1 MNTYLKQKEHKLLTN
16 QTKSEHLAFLYSSHN
31 KERAQQTKPMQS
43 KKSSSYLLKAI
54 GQAVQKRGMIMRKKS
69 SLWKTTAVSL
79 SAMMT
84 VSMGAAVWAAN
95 TEQTTQESQTENNT
109 EDNTENN
116 SLEDNNTEDTKNTEN
131 ETAEP
136 QSTDS
141 DEASSTAEAQTEE
154 CKIELSDDGILVDGE
169 AISENPEDAV
179 YAGAD
184 IVYYK
189 EGQDSTYG
197 AGDEDDG
204 HSEEEAAEH
213 TVVTITK
220 AGTYRVSGTLSKG
233 QIAIDLGED
242 SRDDESAVVNLI
254 LDNADITCTVSSAI
268 VVYNA
273 YECGS
278 DDTETATKDVDTTNA
293 GVHIILADDSE
304 NTITGSHVAKIYK
317 EGTTQED
324 VDAGN
329 AKKQWK
335 FDGAIES
342 LVSIVFDAEEEGT
355 GSLTVNSDNE
365 GIETYLHLTVNGG
378 NITINSAD
386 DGLNANEDGVSVITI
401 NGGVLTVN
409 AGAGQEGDGIDSNGW
424 IIINDGFIATAANAT
439 SPDSGVDSDNGIYI
453 NGGTLLASGNMYD
466 EVSDDSEQTFVV
478 LSFADSVEAGQ
489 MFALKNADGEVVTAF
504 SAANDFQTLVYS
516 SSELTDGDYTLYE
529 ISSAEGTEVSGL
541 YTEVT
546 SIEDETQLQ
555 YGSKNAGG
563 FGGMGGAP
571 MGGQRP
577 DMQDG
582 EAPSVSDGEMPSM
595 PEGEA
600 PSMPDGEMPS
610 RPEGEAPD
618 GQNGQAPNGQ
628 DGEAPSKPEGEAPDG
643 QNGQAPNGQDG
654 EAPSKPEGEAP
665 DGQNGQQPDGQAPD
679 MPQDGDDES
688 GTVFTISGVSNTFS
702 RISEVSATEEVESY
716 EEVESSEE
724 A

>member
-1 MNTYLKQKEHKLLTN
+1 
-16 QTKSEHLAFLYSSHN
+16 
-31 KERAQQTKPMQS
+31 
-43 KKSSSYLLKAI
+43 
-54 GQAVQKRGMIMRKKS
+54 MRRKS

-84 VSMGAAVWAAN
+84 LSMGAAVLAAN
-95 TEQTTQESQTENNT
+95 TEQTTQESQTE
-109 EDNTENN
+109 DNTENN
-116 SLEDNNTEDTKNTEN
+116 SAEDAKNSEN
-131 ETAEP
+131 ETAQP
-136 QSTDS
+136 QSADTDEES
-141 DEASSTAEAQTEE
+141 NTAETKTNE
-154 CKIELSDDGILVDGE
+154 CKIELSDNGILVDGE
-169 AISENPEDAV
+169 AISENPEDSV

-189 EGQDSTYG
+189 EGQYSTYG
-197 AGDEDDG
+197 AGDENDG

-213 TVVTITK
+213 TVITITK

-278 DDTETATKDVDTTNA
+278 DDTETATKDIDTTNA

-304 NTITGSHVAKIYK
+304 NTVTGSHVAKIYK

-335 FDGAIES
+335 FDAAIES
-342 LVSIVFDAEEEGT
+342 LVSIAFDAEEEGT
-355 GSLTVNSDNE
+355 GSLAVNSDNE

-378 NITINSAD
+378 NITINSFD
-386 DGLNANEDGVSVITI
+386 DGINANEDGVSVITI
-401 NGGVLTVN
+401 NGGAVTVN

-424 IIINDGFIATAANAT
+424 IVINDGFIVTAANAT

-453 NGGTLLASGNMYD
+453 NGGTVLASGNMYD
-466 EVSDDSEQTFVV
+466 EVSNDSEQAFVV
-478 LSFADSVEAGQ
+478 LSFADSIEAGQ
-489 MFALKNADGEVVTAF
+489 MFALKNADGDIITAF

-546 SIEDETQLQ
+546 SIEDKTQLQ

-563 FGGMGGAP
+563 FGGNGGAP
-571 MGGQRP
+571 MGGQ
-577 DMQDG
+577 
-582 EAPSVSDGEMPSM
+582 APNGQ
-595 PEGEA
+595 EGEA
-600 PSMPDGEMPS
+600 PSMPEGEM
-610 RPEGEAPD
+610 
-618 GQNGQAPNGQ
+618 
-628 DGEAPSKPEGEAPDG
+628 PSKPEGEAPDMAQSG
-643 QNGQAPNGQDG
+643 D
-654 EAPSKPEGEAP
+654 EEG
-665 DGQNGQQPDGQAPD
+665 
-679 MPQDGDDES
+679 
-688 GTVFTISGVSNTFS
+688 GTVFTISGITNTFS
-702 RISEVSATEEVESY
+702 NISKATA
-716 EEVESSEE
+716 SE
-724 A
+724 

>member
-1 MNTYLKQKEHKLLTN
+1 
-16 QTKSEHLAFLYSSHN
+16 
-31 KERAQQTKPMQS
+31 
-43 KKSSSYLLKAI
+43 
-54 GQAVQKRGMIMRKKS
+54 MRRNN
-69 SLWKTTAVSL
+69 SLWKTTVVSL

-84 VSMGAAVWAAN
+84 VSMGAAVWAAS
-95 TEQTTQESQTENNT
+95 TEKTTQESQSDQVIENETEKITEDSETKEDSNNT
-109 EDNTENN
+109 ENQT
-116 SLEDNNTEDTKNTEN
+116 S
-131 ETAEP
+131 EP
-136 QSTDS
+136 QSTNTEDASDS
-141 DEASSTAEAQTEE
+141 SENQTEE

-169 AISENPEDAV
+169 AISTDSESAV

-197 AGDEDDG
+197 AGNEDDG

-254 LDNADITCTVSSAI
+254 LDNADITCTVASGI

-304 NTITGSHVAKIYK
+304 NTVNGSHVAKIYK

-335 FDGAIES
+335 FDAAIDS
-342 LVSIVFDAEEEGT
+342 LVSIAFDAEEEGT
-355 GSLTVNSDNE
+355 GTLAVNSDNE
-365 GIETYLHLTVNGG
+365 GIETSLHLTINGG
-378 NITINSAD
+378 TITINSND
-386 DGLNANEDGVSVITI
+386 DALNANEDGVSVITI
-401 NGGVLTVN
+401 NGGVLTCN
-409 AGAGQEGDGIDSNGW
+409 AGGGQEGDGIDSNGW
-424 IIINDGFIATAANAT
+424 IVINDGFIVSAASAT

-453 NGGTLLASGNMYD
+453 NGGTVLASGNMYD
-466 EVSDDSEQTFVV
+466 EVSEDSEQAFVA
-478 LSFADSVEAGQ
+478 LNFASSVEAGQ
-489 MFALKNADGEVVTAF
+489 MFALKNADGEIVTAF

-529 ISSAEGTEVSGL
+529 ISSADGVAVSGL

-546 SIEDETQLQ
+546 SVSDEVQLQ
-555 YGSKNAGG
+555 GSKGAGG

-571 MGGQRP
+571 NGEPNGERP
-577 DMQDG
+577 EMPDG
-582 EAPSVSDGEMPSM
+582 EAPSM
-595 PEGEA
+595 PEGEM
-600 PSMPDGEMPS
+600 PSMSDGEAPEKPDGEAS
-610 RPEGEAPD
+610 S
-618 GQNGQAPNGQ
+618 GQE
-628 DGEAPSKPEGEAPDG
+628 GEAPSKPEGEAPEG
-643 QNGQAPNGQDG
+643 QNG
-654 EAPSKPEGEAP
+654 ER
-665 DGQNGQQPDGQAPD
+665 PD
-679 MPQDGDDES
+679 MPEDISEEAS
-688 GTVFTISGVSNTFS
+688 SVFTISGISNAFS
-702 RISEVSATEEVESY
+702 RISELTI
-716 EEVESSEE
+716 ESSEAE
-724 A
+724 SSTNV

>member
-1 MNTYLKQKEHKLLTN
+1 
-16 QTKSEHLAFLYSSHN
+16 
-31 KERAQQTKPMQS
+31 
-43 KKSSSYLLKAI
+43 
-54 GQAVQKRGMIMRKKS
+54 MRRNN
-69 SLWKTTAVSL
+69 SLWKTTVVSL

-84 VSMGAAVWAAN
+84 VSMGAAVWAAS
-95 TEQTTQESQTENNT
+95 TEKTTQESQSDQVIENETEKITEDSETKEDSNNT
-109 EDNTENN
+109 ENQT
-116 SLEDNNTEDTKNTEN
+116 S
-131 ETAEP
+131 EP
-136 QSTDS
+136 QSTNTEDASDS
-141 DEASSTAEAQTEE
+141 SENQTEE

-169 AISENPEDAV
+169 AISTDSESAV

-197 AGDEDDG
+197 AGNEDDG

-254 LDNADITCTVSSAI
+254 LDNADITCTVASGI

-304 NTITGSHVAKIYK
+304 NTVNGSHVAKIYK

-335 FDGAIES
+335 FDAAIDS
-342 LVSIVFDAEEEGT
+342 LVSIAFDAEEEETGT
-355 GSLTVNSDNE
+355 LAVNSDNE
-365 GIETYLHLTVNGG
+365 GIETSLHLTINGG
-378 NITINSAD
+378 TITVNSND
-386 DGLNANEDGVSVITI
+386 DALNANEDGVSVITI
-401 NGGVLTVN
+401 NGGVLTCN
-409 AGAGQEGDGIDSNGW
+409 AGGGQEGDGIDSNGW
-424 IIINDGFIATAANAT
+424 IVINDGFIVSAASAT

-453 NGGTLLASGNMYD
+453 NGGTVLASGNMYD
-466 EVSDDSEQTFVV
+466 EVSEDSEQAFVV
-478 LSFADSVEAGQ
+478 LNFASSVEAGQ
-489 MFALKNADGEVVTAF
+489 MFALKNADGEIVTAF

-529 ISSAEGTEVSGL
+529 ISSADGVAVSGL

-546 SIEDETQLQ
+546 SVSDEVQLQ
-555 YGSKNAGG
+555 GSKGAGG

-571 MGGQRP
+571 NGEPNGERP
-577 DMQDG
+577 EMPDG
-582 EAPSVSDGEMPSM
+582 EAPSM
-595 PEGEA
+595 PEGEM
-600 PSMPDGEMPS
+600 PSMSDGEAPEKPDGEAS
-610 RPEGEAPD
+610 S
-618 GQNGQAPNGQ
+618 GQE
-628 DGEAPSKPEGEAPDG
+628 GEAPSKPEGEAPDG
-643 QNGQAPNGQDG
+643 QNGERPERPEDSSE
-654 EAPSKPEGEAP
+654 EAS
-665 DGQNGQQPDGQAPD
+665 
-679 MPQDGDDES
+679 S
-688 GTVFTISGVSNTFS
+688 VFTISGISNAFS
-702 RISEVSATEEVESY
+702 RISELTI
-716 EEVESSEE
+716 ESSEAE
-724 A
+724 SSTNV

>member
-1 MNTYLKQKEHKLLTN
+1 
-16 QTKSEHLAFLYSSHN
+16 
-31 KERAQQTKPMQS
+31 
-43 KKSSSYLLKAI
+43 
-54 GQAVQKRGMIMRKKS
+54 MRRNN
-69 SLWKTTAVSL
+69 SLWKTTVVSL

-84 VSMGAAVWAAN
+84 VSMGAAVWAAS
-95 TEQTTQESQTENNT
+95 TEKTTQESQSDQVTEENSETKADTKDTENQT
-109 EDNTENN
+109 
-116 SLEDNNTEDTKNTEN
+116 S
-131 ETAEP
+131 EP
-136 QSTDS
+136 QSAEDVSDS
-141 DEASSTAEAQTEE
+141 SENQTEE

-169 AISENPEDAV
+169 AISTDSESAV

-197 AGDEDDG
+197 AGNEDDG

-254 LDNADITCTVSSAI
+254 LDNADITCTVASGI

-304 NTITGSHVAKIYK
+304 NTVNGSHVAKIYK

-335 FDGAIES
+335 FDAAIDF
-342 LVSIVFDAEEEGT
+342 LVSIAFDAEEEETGT
-355 GSLTVNSDNE
+355 LAVNSDNE
-365 GIETYLHLTVNGG
+365 GIETSLHLTINGG
-378 NITINSAD
+378 TITVNSND
-386 DGLNANEDGVSVITI
+386 DALNANEDGVSVITI
-401 NGGVLTVN
+401 NGGVLTCN
-409 AGAGQEGDGIDSNGW
+409 AGGGQEGDGIDSNGW
-424 IIINDGFIATAANAT
+424 IVINDGFIVSAASAT

-453 NGGTLLASGNMYD
+453 NGGTVLASGNMYD
-466 EVSDDSEQTFVV
+466 EVSEDSEQAFVA
-478 LSFADSVEAGQ
+478 LNFASSVEAGQ
-489 MFALKNADGEVVTAF
+489 MFALKNADGEIVTAF

-529 ISSAEGTEVSGL
+529 ISSADGVAVSGL

-546 SIEDETQLQ
+546 SVSDEVQLQ
-555 YGSKNAGG
+555 GSKGAGG

-571 MGGQRP
+571 NGEPNGERPEMPDGESPSMPGGEKP
-577 DMQDG
+577 SMSDG
-582 EAPSVSDGEMPSM
+582 EAPEK
-595 PEGEA
+595 
-600 PSMPDGEMPS
+600 PDGEAS
-610 RPEGEAPD
+610 S
-618 GQNGQAPNGQ
+618 GQE
-628 DGEAPSKPEGEAPDG
+628 GEAPSKPEGEAPEG
-643 QNGQAPNGQDG
+643 QNGERPERPEDSSE
-654 EAPSKPEGEAP
+654 EAS
-665 DGQNGQQPDGQAPD
+665 
-679 MPQDGDDES
+679 S
-688 GTVFTISGVSNTFS
+688 VFTISGISNNFS
-702 RISEVSATEEVESY
+702 HISELTTEAY
-716 EEVESSEE
+716 EEESSTNV
-724 A
+724 

>member
-1 MNTYLKQKEHKLLTN
+1 MNTHLKQKEHKLLTN

-43 KKSSSYLLKAI
+43 KKSSSYLFKAI
-54 GQAVQKRGMIMRKKS
+54 GQAVQKRGMIMRRKS

-95 TEQTTQESQTENNT
+95 TEQTTQESQTE
-109 EDNTENN
+109 DNTENN
-116 SLEDNNTEDTKNTEN
+116 TKDDTENNSAEDNNAENAKNTEN

-136 QSTDS
+136 QSADS
-141 DEASSTAEAQTEE
+141 DEASHTSETQTEE

-179 YAGAD
+179 YTGAD

-213 TVVTITK
+213 TVITITK
-220 AGTYRVSGTLSKG
+220 AGTYRISGTLSKG

-242 SRDDESAVVNLI
+242 SRDDENAVVNLI

-273 YECGS
+273 YECGN

-304 NTITGSHVAKIYK
+304 NTVTGSHVAKIYK

-335 FDGAIES
+335 FDAAIES
-342 LVSIVFDAEEEGT
+342 LVSIVFDAEKEGT

-378 NITINSAD
+378 NITINSSD

-424 IIINDGFIATAANAT
+424 IIINDGFVITAANAT
-439 SPDSGVDSDNGIYI
+439 SSDSGVDSDNGIYI
-453 NGGTLLASGNMYD
+453 NGGTVLASGNMYD
-466 EVSDDSEQTFVV
+466 EVSDDSEQAFVV

-529 ISSAEGTEVSGL
+529 ISSAEGVEVSGL

-571 MGGQRP
+571 MDGQRP
-577 DMQDG
+577 DM
-582 EAPSVSDGEMPSM
+582 
-595 PEGEA
+595 PEGEV

-610 RPEGEAPD
+610 M
-618 GQNGQAPNGQ
+618 
-628 DGEAPSKPEGEAPDG
+628 
-643 QNGQAPNGQDG
+643 
-654 EAPSKPEGEAP
+654 PEGEAP
-665 DGQNGQQPDGQAPD
+665 DGQNGQQPDGQVPDGQNGEASSKPEGEAPDGQNGRQPDGQAPD
-679 MPQDGDDES
+679 MAQDGDEEA
-688 GTVFTISGVSNTFS
+688 GTVFTISGISNNFS
-702 RISEVSATEEVESY
+702 RISVATAS

>member
-1 MNTYLKQKEHKLLTN
+1 
-16 QTKSEHLAFLYSSHN
+16 
-31 KERAQQTKPMQS
+31 
-43 KKSSSYLLKAI
+43 
-54 GQAVQKRGMIMRKKS
+54 MRRNN
-69 SLWKTTAVSL
+69 SLWKTTVVSL

-84 VSMGAAVWAAN
+84 VSMGAAVWAAS
-95 TEQTTQESQTENNT
+95 TEKTTQESQSDQVTEENSETKADTKDTENQT
-109 EDNTENN
+109 
-116 SLEDNNTEDTKNTEN
+116 S
-131 ETAEP
+131 EP
-136 QSTDS
+136 QSAEDVSDS
-141 DEASSTAEAQTEE
+141 SENQTEE

-169 AISENPEDAV
+169 AISTDSESAV

-197 AGDEDDG
+197 AGNEDDG

-254 LDNADITCTVSSAI
+254 LDNADITCTVASGI

-304 NTITGSHVAKIYK
+304 NTVNGSHVAKIYK

-335 FDGAIES
+335 FDAAIDS
-342 LVSIVFDAEEEGT
+342 LVSIAFDAEEEGT
-355 GSLTVNSDNE
+355 GTLAVNSDNE
-365 GIETYLHLTVNGG
+365 GIETSLHLTINGG
-378 NITINSAD
+378 TITINSND
-386 DGLNANEDGVSVITI
+386 DAINANEDGVSVITI
-401 NGGVLTVN
+401 NGGVLTCN
-409 AGAGQEGDGIDSNGW
+409 GGGGKEGDGIDSNGW
-424 IIINDGFIATAANAT
+424 IVINDGFIVSAASAT

-453 NGGTLLASGNMYD
+453 NGGTVLASGNMYD
-466 EVSDDSEQTFVV
+466 EVSEDSEQAFVA
-478 LSFADSVEAGQ
+478 LNFASSVEAGQ
-489 MFALKNADGEVVTAF
+489 MFALKNADGEIVTAF

-529 ISSAEGTEVSGL
+529 ISSADGVAVSGL

-546 SIEDETQLQ
+546 SVSDEVQLQ
-555 YGSKNAGG
+555 GSKGAGG

-571 MGGQRP
+571 NGEPNGERP
-577 DMQDG
+577 EMPDG
-582 EAPSVSDGEMPSM
+582 EAPSM
-595 PEGEA
+595 PEGEK
-600 PSMPDGEMPS
+600 PSMSDGEAPEKPDGEAS
-610 RPEGEAPD
+610 S
-618 GQNGQAPNGQ
+618 GQE
-628 DGEAPSKPEGEAPDG
+628 GEAPSKPEGEAPDG
-643 QNGQAPNGQDG
+643 QNGERPERPEDSSE
-654 EAPSKPEGEAP
+654 EAS
-665 DGQNGQQPDGQAPD
+665 
-679 MPQDGDDES
+679 S
-688 GTVFTISGVSNTFS
+688 VFTISGISNNFS
-702 RISEVSATEEVESY
+702 HISELTTEAY
-716 EEVESSEE
+716 EEESSTNV
-724 A
+724 

>member
-1 MNTYLKQKEHKLLTN
+1 
-16 QTKSEHLAFLYSSHN
+16 
-31 KERAQQTKPMQS
+31 
-43 KKSSSYLLKAI
+43 
-54 GQAVQKRGMIMRKKS
+54 MRRNN
-69 SLWKTTAVSL
+69 SLWKTTVVSI

-84 VSMGAAVWAAN
+84 VSMGAAVWAAS
-95 TEQTTQESQTENNT
+95 TEKTIQESQSDQAIENETEKITEDSETKEDSNNT
-109 EDNTENN
+109 ENQT
-116 SLEDNNTEDTKNTEN
+116 S
-131 ETAEP
+131 EP
-136 QSTDS
+136 QSTNTEDASDS
-141 DEASSTAEAQTEE
+141 SENQTEE

-169 AISENPEDAV
+169 AISTDSESAV

-254 LDNADITCTVSSAI
+254 LDNADITCTVASGI

-304 NTITGSHVAKIYK
+304 NTVNGSHVAKIYK

-335 FDGAIES
+335 FDAAIDS
-342 LVSIVFDAEEEGT
+342 LVSIAFDAEEEGT
-355 GSLTVNSDNE
+355 GTFAVNSDNE
-365 GIETYLHLTVNGG
+365 GIETSLHLTINGG
-378 NITINSAD
+378 TITINSND
-386 DGLNANEDGVSVITI
+386 DALNANEDGVSVITI
-401 NGGVLTVN
+401 NGGVLTCN
-409 AGAGQEGDGIDSNGW
+409 AGGGKEGDGIDSNGW
-424 IIINDGFIATAANAT
+424 IVINDGVVVSAANAT
-439 SPDSGVDSDNGIYI
+439 SQDSGVDSDNGIYI
-453 NGGTLLASGNMYD
+453 NGGTVLASGNMYD
-466 EVSDDSEQTFVV
+466 EVSEDSEQAFVA

-489 MFALKNADGEVVTAF
+489 MFALKNADGEIVTAF

-529 ISSAEGTEVSGL
+529 ISSAEGVEVSGL

-546 SIEDETQLQ
+546 SVSDEVQLQ
-555 YGSKNAGG
+555 GSKSAGG
-563 FGGMGGAP
+563 FGGMGGG
-571 MGGQRP
+571 MGKPNGERP
-577 DMQDG
+577 
-582 EAPSVSDGEMPSM
+582 EMPEGEESSM
-595 PEGEA
+595 PEGEMPSIPEGEA
-600 PSMPDGEMPS
+600 PEDPSGQDKEEMSKPDGEVPD
-610 RPEGEAPD
+610 RQHGLKPDGEAPD
-618 GQNGQAPNGQ
+618 GQNG
-628 DGEAPSKPEGEAPDG
+628 PDG
-643 QNGQAPNGQDG
+643 QKG
-654 EAPSKPEGEAP
+654 ER
-665 DGQNGQQPDGQAPD
+665 PD
-679 MPQDGDDES
+679 MPEDSSEQAS
-688 GTVFTISGVSNTFS
+688 SVFTISGISNAFS
-702 RISEVSATEEVESY
+702 RISEVTIEFSEE
-716 EEVESSEE
+716 ESSTNV
-724 A
+724 